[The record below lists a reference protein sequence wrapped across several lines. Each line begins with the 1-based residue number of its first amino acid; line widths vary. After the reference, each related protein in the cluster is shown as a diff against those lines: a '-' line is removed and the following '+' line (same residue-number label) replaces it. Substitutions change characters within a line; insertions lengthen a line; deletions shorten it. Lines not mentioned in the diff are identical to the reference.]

1 MDYGVVGL
9 KRKLRMGGKVN
20 RRGRK
25 FSRSL
30 IQSGW
35 VFRWF
40 GGGAGGGVDRST

>member
-1 MDYGVVGL
+1 MGCQVVDEDYGVVGL

-30 IQSGW
+30 RVRLVGCSGS
-35 VFRWF
+35 F
-40 GGGAGGGVDRST
+40 